1 MARTEYPCVGGSI
14 PSLATTNLLIEFMI
28 DQPRRGSIDDAAR
41 CAEILN
47 KWVEI
52 TMWMPRLYSKN
63 ELLKMI
69 DEAIPFRELWVI
81 GNPALAY
88 VSFNNDLSQVVALYS
103 DKPGRGYGKVL
114 LDKVK
119 EGREYIQLWS
129 HSANES
135 AHRFYHREGFKTAA
149 YKEKGDD
156 GISEIQFEWYSDR

>member
-1 MARTEYPCVGGSI
+1 VARTEYPCVGGSI
-14 PSLATTNLLIEFMI
+14 PSLATTSLLIEFMI

-69 DEAIPFRELWVI
+69 EEAIPLRELWVI

>member
-1 MARTEYPCVGGSI
+1 
-14 PSLATTNLLIEFMI
+14 MI
-28 DQPRRGSIDDAAR
+28 DQPRRGSKDDAER
-41 CAEILN
+41 CVEILN
-47 KWVEI
+47 KWVE
-52 TMWMPRLYSKN
+52 TTTWMPRLYSKN
-63 ELLKMI
+63 ELVKRI
-69 DEAIPFRELWVI
+69 EEAIPLRELWVI

-135 AHRFYHREGFKTAA
+135 AHRFYHREGFKAAA
-149 YKEKGDD
+149 YKENGDD
-156 GISEIQFEWYSDR
+156 GIPEIHFEWYSDR

>member
-1 MARTEYPCVGGSI
+1 
-14 PSLATTNLLIEFMI
+14 MI
-28 DQPRRGSIDDAAR
+28 DQPRRGSKDDAER
-41 CAEILN
+41 CVEILN
-47 KWVEI
+47 KWVE
-52 TMWMPRLYSKN
+52 TTTWMPRLYSKN

-69 DEAIPFRELWVI
+69 EEAIPLRELWVI

-135 AHRFYHREGFKTAA
+135 AHRFYHREGFKAAA

-156 GISEIQFEWYSDR
+156 GISEIQFEWNSDR

>member
-1 MARTEYPCVGGSI
+1 
-14 PSLATTNLLIEFMI
+14 MI

-69 DEAIPFRELWVI
+69 EEAIPLRELWVI

-135 AHRFYHREGFKTAA
+135 AHRFYHREGFRAAA
-149 YKEKGDD
+149 YKENGDD
-156 GISEIQFEWYSDR
+156 GIPEIQFEWYSD

>member
-1 MARTEYPCVGGSI
+1 
-14 PSLATTNLLIEFMI
+14 MI

-69 DEAIPFRELWVI
+69 EEAIPLRELWVI

-135 AHRFYHREGFKTAA
+135 AHRFYHREGFRAAA
-149 YKEKGDD
+149 YKENGDD
-156 GISEIQFEWYSDR
+156 GIPEIHFEWYSD

>member
-1 MARTEYPCVGGSI
+1 
-14 PSLATTNLLIEFMI
+14 MI
-28 DQPRRGSIDDAAR
+28 DQPRRGSKDDAER
-41 CAEILN
+41 CVEILN
-47 KWVEI
+47 KWVE
-52 TMWMPRLYSKN
+52 TTTWMPRLYSKN

-69 DEAIPFRELWVI
+69 EEAIPLRELWVI